1 MTISL
6 TVPDPSEY
14 DSFYADYVA
23 EAGDI
28 PVLDQLAVQLE
39 DTVRLL
45 QPLSE
50 QQAGYRYAAG
60 KWTVREVV
68 GHVIDTERVFAS
80 RALHFARRDPA
91 PLPGFDQD
99 PYVAQALSDERPL
112 RSLLAELEAVRRSTL
127 ALFRSFPTDAWD
139 SRGMA
144 DGVEFTVRAVLFI
157 IAGHELHH
165 RRVLEERY
173 LRGA

>member
-1 MTISL
+1 MIMSL

-14 DSFYADYVA
+14 DAFYADYVA
-23 EAGDI
+23 EAGEI
-28 PVLDQLAVQLE
+28 PVLDQLAVQVD

-50 QQAGYRYAAG
+50 QQAGYRYAPG

-68 GHVIDTERVFAS
+68 GHVIDTERVFAG
-80 RALHFARRDPA
+80 RALHFARRDSA

-99 PYVAQALSDERPL
+99 PYVAQARSDERPL

-144 DGVEFTVRAVLFI
+144 SDVEFTVRAVLFI

-173 LRGA
+173 LRGG

>member
-1 MTISL
+1 M
-6 TVPDPSEY
+6 
-14 DSFYADYVA
+14 
-23 EAGDI
+23 
-28 PVLDQLAVQLE
+28 AVQVD

-50 QQAGYRYAAG
+50 QQAGYRYAPD

-68 GHVIDTERVFAS
+68 GHVIDTERVFS
-80 RALHFARRDPA
+80 GRALHFARRDPA

-99 PYVAQALSDERPL
+99 PWVVEARSDERTL
-112 RSLLAELEAVRRSTL
+112 RSLLAEMGAVRRSTL
-127 ALFRSFPTDAWD
+127 ALFRSFPADAWEP
-139 SRGMA
+139 RGTA
-144 DGVEFTVRAVLFI
+144 SDVEFTVRAVLFI

-173 LRGA
+173 L

>member
-1 MTISL
+1 MTMSL

-14 DSFYADYVA
+14 DAFYADYVA
-23 EAGDI
+23 EAGEI
-28 PVLDQLAVQLE
+28 PVLDQLAVQVD

-50 QQAGYRYAAG
+50 QQAGYRYAPG
-60 KWTVREVV
+60 KWTVKEVV
-68 GHVIDTERVFAS
+68 GHVIDAERVFAG

-91 PLPGFDQD
+91 PLPGFDQG
-99 PYVAQALSDERPL
+99 PWVLEACSDERPL

-127 ALFRSFPTDAWD
+127 ALFRSFPTDVWD

-144 DGVEFTVRAVLFI
+144 SEVEFTVRAVLFI

-173 LRGA
+173 LRD

>member
-1 MTISL
+1 MTIAL

-14 DSFYADYVA
+14 GPYYADYVA
-23 EAGDI
+23 EAGEI
-28 PVLDQLAVQLE
+28 PVLEQLAVQVD

-50 QQAGYRYAAG
+50 QQAGYRYAPD

-68 GHVIDTERVFAS
+68 GHVIDTERVFAG

-99 PYVAQALSDERPL
+99 PWVVEARSEERPL

-139 SRGMA
+139 ARGMA
-144 DGVEFTVRAVLFI
+144 SGVEFTVRAVLFI

-173 LRGA
+173 LK

>member
-14 DSFYADYVA
+14 GAYYADYVA

-28 PVLDQLAVQLE
+28 SVLDQLTVQLD

-50 QQAGYRYAAG
+50 QQAGYRYAPG

-68 GHVIDTERVFAS
+68 GHVIDTERVFAG

-91 PLPGFDQD
+91 ALPGFEQE
-99 PYVAQALSDERPL
+99 PWGAEARSDERPL
-112 RSLLAELEAVRRSTL
+112 RSLLAELEAVRRSSL
-127 ALFRSFPTDAWD
+127 ALFRSFPADAWD
-139 SRGMA
+139 HRGTA
-144 DGVEFTVRAVLFI
+144 SGVEFTVRAALFI

-165 RRVLEERY
+165 RRVLEEQYVGR
-173 LRGA
+173 A

>member
-14 DSFYADYVA
+14 DPFYADYVA

-28 PVLDQLAVQLE
+28 PVLDQLAVQL
-39 DTVRLL
+39 DGTVRLL
-45 QPLSE
+45 QPVSE
-50 QQAGYRYAAG
+50 RQAGYRYAAG
-60 KWTVREVV
+60 KWSVREVV
-68 GHVIDTERVFAS
+68 GHVIDSERVLAG

-99 PYVAQALSDERPL
+99 PYVAEALSDTRPL
-112 RSLLAELEAVRRSTL
+112 RSLLAELDAVRRSTL
-127 ALFRSFPTDAWD
+127 ALFRSLPTDAWD
-139 SRGMA
+139 SRGTA
-144 DGVEFTVRAVLFI
+144 SGVEFTVRALLFI

-173 LRGA
+173 LS

>member
-1 MTISL
+1 LTISL
-6 TVPDPSEY
+6 TIPDPSEY
-14 DSFYADYVA
+14 GPYYADYVA
-23 EAGDI
+23 EAGEI
-28 PVLDQLAVQLE
+28 AGLDQLAVQVD

-50 QQAGYRYAAG
+50 QMAGYRYAPE

-68 GHVIDTERVFAS
+68 GHVIDTERVLAA

-99 PYVAQALSDERPL
+99 PYVTEARSDARQL
-112 RSLLAELEAVRRSTL
+112 HSLLAELQAVRRATL
-127 ALFRSFPTDAWD
+127 ALFRNVPDEAWGY
-139 SRGMA
+139 RGTA
-144 DGVEFTVRAVLFI
+144 SGVEFTVRAVLFI

-173 LRGA
+173 LGSA